1 MTGGGR
7 NCEVL
12 QRLQRYLEL
21 LISVLQR
28 YLESL
33 ILEEI
38 ADVENERAN
47 EGPMKGQ
54 FSPSLKGPMQA
65 HNSSQTRKP

>member
-1 MTGGGR
+1 MQCCKE

-38 ADVENERAN
+38 ADVEETIFPIEIAVDYFTKHKNDCARAC
-47 EGPMKGQ
+47 E
-54 FSPSLKGPMQA
+54 L
-65 HNSSQTRKP
+65 

>member
-1 MTGGGR
+1 
-7 NCEVL
+7 
-12 QRLQRYLEL
+12 L

-38 ADVENERAN
+38 ADVEENIFPIEIAV
-47 EGPMKGQ
+47 G
-54 FSPSLKGPMQA
+54 LL
-65 HNSSQTRKP
+65 TRTLQNPHSTV